1 MCNHQV
7 AAGPAD
13 RQGTQPGFGPVQQR
27 GLQVLACGHD
37 LIDRRVFIQG
47 DPVACKRLFP
57 AVDIRL
63 HRTDLPGSPDLVF
76 TSRRTV
82 IFVHGCFWHRHEG
95 CRRTTVPNTR
105 REFWLTKFV
114 KNQSRDKKAI
124 AELRN
129 LSWYVEVVWECET
142 RDVESL
148 RRRLSRHSPSRRPS
162 SVCFNQFGP

>member
-1 MCNHQV
+1 MEN
-7 AAGPAD
+7 AG
-13 RQGTQPGFGPVQQR
+13 
-27 GLQVLACGHD
+27 
-37 LIDRRVFIQG
+37 
-47 DPVACKRLFP
+47 
-57 AVDIRL
+57 
-63 HRTDLPGSPDLVF
+63 F

-148 RRRLSRHSPSRRPS
+148 RRRLS
-162 SVCFNQFGP
+162 V